1 MTLQEIREQG
11 IGSNFKVANQADG
24 YRKDNRLWFGTCTSC
39 GERVTNSSLN
49 GEWMHDVVYN
59 ITYHEDGKTV
69 LSRSTKQIN
78 YCPDFEVDPETI

>member
-24 YRKDNRLWFGTCTSC
+24 YRKDDRLWFGTCTSC

-49 GEWMHDVVYN
+49 GIWMHEDVLK
-59 ITYHEDGKTV
+59 ITYHEDSQVFSRKTRQ
-69 LSRSTKQIN
+69 LD
-78 YCPDFEVDPETI
+78 YCPTSEV